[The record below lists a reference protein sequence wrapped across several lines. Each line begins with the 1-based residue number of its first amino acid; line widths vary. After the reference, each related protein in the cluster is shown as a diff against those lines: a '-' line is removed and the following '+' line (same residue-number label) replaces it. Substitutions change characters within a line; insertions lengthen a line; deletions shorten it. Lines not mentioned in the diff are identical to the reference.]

1 MENDTNR
8 NENKTGL
15 FSFLYRTRI
24 LITKDNVTI
33 VNLSILFS
41 LIALLVAPWLVVVGA
56 IVALALGYRFSIDK
70 NAEGFAR
77 DFEHMVKDA
86 ASSMKNAVENVTK
99 KAESGDTEEHHDEH
113 DNNNGAAE

>member
-1 MENDTNR
+1 MENNTNR

-70 NAEGFAR
+70 
-77 DFEHMVKDA
+77 K
-86 ASSMKNAVENVTK
+86 T
-99 KAESGDTEEHHDEH
+99 ESGNTEEHHDEH
-113 DNNNGAAE
+113 DNNDGAAE